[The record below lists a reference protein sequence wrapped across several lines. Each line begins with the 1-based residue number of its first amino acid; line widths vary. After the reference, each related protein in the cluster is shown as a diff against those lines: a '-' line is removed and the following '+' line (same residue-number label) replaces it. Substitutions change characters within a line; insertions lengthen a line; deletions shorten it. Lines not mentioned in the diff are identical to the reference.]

1 MSLKSAISSQSYA
14 QAKAEQARRFIN
26 RVTPRYYEGDDPV
39 EFINRE
45 MVIPET
51 GQPLVLAQEQADVL
65 HAMSHKSDGEN
76 YDYSMWLYS
85 APKKSGKTTVA
96 AGVALWQALQVP
108 DGQVYIIGNDLKQAD
123 NRMME
128 AIRYAINHNP
138 RFKNRARIVRNTIYL
153 DNGTKL
159 ESIPVD
165 PKGEAG
171 MNPTGLFWTEAWGAM
186 GNKPELLWSE
196 AVLSPTRAGKSFK
209 FVESYAG
216 FEGES
221 LILERLY
228 KTIIKGGKP
237 HETIPELYTKGS
249 SIGYWCTRRYM
260 PWQVDNPEYYTQEES
275 DKTPQEFARV
285 HGNEWSSS
293 SETFIPIQ
301 WWDNCKVD
309 SLLPLNGRGVVIG
322 IDAAVENDCFAVVIV
337 SAQNG
342 KPQVRYCNIWT
353 PPKGG
358 QIKFDEIETELL
370 KLFKAYNV
378 VEVAYDPYQMASMAQ
393 RLNDKVFWK
402 AFTQGSPRLV
412 ADKRLYDMIRDR
424 QIEHVGEYPELRQ
437 HIINADRKPAED
449 DKLRIIK
456 RNPEGKIDAT
466 VAMSMAVDRLMHY
479 NL

>member
-1 MSLKSAISSQSYA
+1 MLTA
-14 QAKAEQARRFIN
+14 AEVRRKVLARHGIVKPKTYYDGPDLVRFIS
-26 RVTPRYYEGDDPV
+26 E
-39 EFINRE
+39 E

-51 GQPLVLAQEQADVL
+51 GQPLILHPEQAAVL
-65 HAMSHKSDGEN
+65 RAMSHKSDGEN

-96 AGVALWQALQVP
+96 AGVALWQAIQVP

-128 AIRYAINHNP
+128 AIRYAITHNP
-138 RFKNRARIVRNTIYL
+138 RFKNRARIVRNTIFL

-228 KTIIKGGKP
+228 KSIIKGGALHP
-237 HETIPELYTKGS
+237 TIPELYTKGN

-260 PWQVDNPEYYTQEES
+260 SWQQDNPEYYAQEAQ

-293 SETFIPIQ
+293 SEAFIPIQ
-301 WWDNCKVD
+301 WWDACKVD
-309 SLLPLNGRGVVIG
+309 TMPPAERRGVIIG
-322 IDAAVENDCFAVVIV
+322 VDAAVDGDCFAVVIV
-337 SAQNG
+337 SATNG
-342 KPQVRYCNIWT
+342 RPQVRYCQTWI

-358 QIKFDEIETELL
+358 KIDISGDSPDSVENTL
-370 KLFKAYNV
+370 KRLFKAYNV
-378 VEVAYDPYQMASMAQ
+378 VEVAYDPYQMESTAQ
-393 RLNDKVFWK
+393 RLGQLVFWK
-402 AFTQGSPRLV
+402 AFTQGAPRLV

-424 QIEHVGEYPELRQ
+424 QIEHAGEYSDLRQ
-437 HIINADRKPAED
+437 HLVNADRKPEE

-456 RNPEGKIDAT
+456 RNQESKIDAA
-466 VAMSMAVDRLMHY
+466 VALSMAVDRVMHY
-479 NL
+479 SL